1 MAYYIGQIFEPEY
14 VNNLTESTLMY
25 KVDFEGPNNE
35 ALQKLEKQKLE
46 RQKLEKQKLE
56 KQELLS
62 RRMKQFYND
71 IASFMPPNF
80 TIPKI
85 EKKIPKPRNIWIMY
99 RQDKHKSVAANNPG
113 MHTSEICK
121 FNSIYCQF
129 T

>member
-1 MAYYIGQIFEPEY
+1 
-14 VNNLTESTLMY
+14 MY
-25 KVDFEGPNNE
+25 KVDFEGPNKE

-46 RQKLEKQKLE
+46 EQKLDKKKLE

-62 RRMKQFYND
+62 RRMKQFRDD

-80 TIPKI
+80 TIPTI
-85 EKKIPKPRNIWIMY
+85 EKRIPKPRNIWIMY
-99 RQDKHKSVAANNPG
+99 RQDKHKSVSAENPG

-121 FNSIYCQF
+121 FNILYFQV